1 MATTLRYVTIVRER
15 WRTTLITALIVL
27 GTIVAAT
34 SLQRPEYEASAS
46 IFVRTGTGASVMDR
60 AAAADYVSQ
69 QIETYTDLVTTPLV
83 LDPAIES
90 LGLETGA
97 RQLSED
103 VSATVPDDT
112 LLITITA
119 RAGTAEDAAALANAV
134 GESLQTQVSDLE
146 ATSGPTAVHLTTV
159 THTTRPERPAS
170 PNVPLNVA
178 LGALAAALAG
188 ALIALLRG
196 LMDDKVRNVQ
206 DIHPL
211 TDSPILATIPAEK
224 SDHAVMP
231 MPDLEGHGRNA
242 EAYRELR
249 TNLRYLGMRCRLRSM
264 LVTSSVKGEGKSVTS
279 INLASTLARSD
290 RRVLLIDAD
299 LRAPSLH
306 RHLTLQSEA
315 GLTTVLLG
323 EAALDDVVQ
332 PVELDGLSVL
342 TTGPAPPNP
351 SELLDSDQMTL
362 LLKAAT
368 ARYDTL
374 IVDSAPLLPV
384 ADRTTLAQRVSG
396 TLMVVG
402 SGRGRRPHLA
412 QALRKL
418 EIVQL
423 PILGI
428 VLNRVPRRGL
438 SAYSEPYGA
447 PAESARNLAG
457 VSHSGR
463 HARTMTSAPDSST
476 STSSVPGPSERKRT
490 S

>member
-1 MATTLRYVTIVRER
+1 MRRFEHYCRTLCRVRYIIGDQYARFGAFAGSGCPCRFTRPRERENMATTLRYVTIVRER

-103 VSATVPDDT
+103 VSA
-112 LLITITA
+112 A
-119 RAGTAEDAAALANAV
+119 
-134 GESLQTQVSDLE
+134 
-146 ATSGPTAVHLTTV
+146 
-159 THTTRPERPAS
+159 
-170 PNVPLNVA
+170 VPLNVA

-188 ALIALLRG
+188 ARIALLRG
-196 LMDDKVRNVQ
+196 VMDDKVRNVQ

-279 INLASTLARSD
+279 INLASTLARSG

-368 ARYDTL
+368 ARCDTV
-374 IVDSAPLLPV
+374 IVDSAPL
-384 ADRTTLAQRVSG
+384 R
-396 TLMVVG
+396 
-402 SGRGRRPHLA
+402 
-412 QALRKL
+412 
-418 EIVQL
+418 
-423 PILGI
+423 
-428 VLNRVPRRGL
+428 
-438 SAYSEPYGA
+438 SE
-447 PAESARNLAG
+447 E
-457 VSHSGR
+457 
-463 HARTMTSAPDSST
+463 
-476 STSSVPGPSERKRT
+476 
-490 S
+490 